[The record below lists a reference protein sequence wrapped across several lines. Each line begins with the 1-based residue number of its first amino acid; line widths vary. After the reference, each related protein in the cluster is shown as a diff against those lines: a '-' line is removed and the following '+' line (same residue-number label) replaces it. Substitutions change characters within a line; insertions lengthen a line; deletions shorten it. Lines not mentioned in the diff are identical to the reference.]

1 MILEMHNM
9 TSINFQQ
16 QLDLFCFP
24 SDITRLTETR
34 LSILECQTYLLYV
47 GVGICSGDLQFI
59 GFLQYVKYS

>member
-1 MILEMHNM
+1 M

-34 LSILECQTYLLYV
+34 PSILECQTYLLYV
-47 GVGICSGDLQFI
+47 GVGICVDLQFI
-59 GFLQYVKYS
+59 GFFAVCEI